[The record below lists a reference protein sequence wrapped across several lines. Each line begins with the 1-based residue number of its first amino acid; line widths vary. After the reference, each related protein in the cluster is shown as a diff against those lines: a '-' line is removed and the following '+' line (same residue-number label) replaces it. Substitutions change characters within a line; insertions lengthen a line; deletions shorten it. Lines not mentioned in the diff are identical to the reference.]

1 LNLNPSI
8 LIVDDSRMMRDIV
21 TYALECAGYTALIQA
36 EDGVDALEKIAA
48 HPFDLIIT
56 DINMP
61 RMDGIQLCQAL
72 QKEEKTSSIPII
84 VLTTESSDEM
94 KSKGRD
100 AGAWA
105 WIIKPFLPDDLLHV
119 VTTILQEHP

>member
-1 LNLNPSI
+1 MNLNPSI

>member
-1 LNLNPSI
+1 MNLNPSI

-21 TYALECAGYTALIQA
+21 TYALECAGYTTLTQA
-36 EDGVDALEKIAA
+36 EDGIDALEKIEA

-61 RMDGIQLCQAL
+61 RMDGIELCKAL
-72 QKEEKTSSIPII
+72 QKNEKSASIPIV

-94 KSKGRD
+94 KSKGKES
-100 AGAWA
+100 GAWA

-119 VTTILQEHP
+119 VTTILGHR